1 MNSGWLNK
9 RNSLVFPL
17 ACFLAAAMVLLS
29 EGSYWQAT
37 TTLRELAQVQ
47 AERMTAWQL
56 TEGMLNSETG
66 QRGYLLTGQKEFL
79 QPYEAGLKQVADAFP
94 KLDRDHADE
103 PEIMDLLG
111 RMHRLSEAKLA
122 ELTRTISAFDR
133 GESEAAIE
141 MVSAGRGNELMNEI
155 RAEIVELQSTST
167 QATANNRTNIYRTL
181 TFSRIGMFAL
191 SLFSLIGIFLYLR
204 QSRVV
209 MAHQENLKNAIQHE
223 RDRLEIEVSQRTVQL
238 TELTQHL
245 QTAREDE
252 RNRLA
257 RNLHDEL
264 GALLTSA
271 KLDAARIR
279 SRLTGIAPEALERL
293 AHLVETLNSSIAMG
307 RRIIEDLRP
316 STLSNLG
323 LIATLEILTQEFS
336 DQSGIDVYCT
346 LEEVKLSASAELM
359 VYRLVQEAITNITKY
374 AQAKQVWVSMSS
386 NAGQVEILVRDD
398 GVGFDSQA
406 IRGGA
411 YGLLGMRFR
420 VEAEGGNLN
429 LQSSP
434 GRGTSLMAVIPES
447 AAA

>member
-1 MNSGWLNK
+1 MNPDWLNK
-9 RNSLVFPL
+9 RNSWVFTL
-17 ACFLAAAMVLLS
+17 ACIAAAAVVLLS

-37 TTLRELAQVQ
+37 ATLRELGQVQ
-47 AERMTAWQL
+47 LERMNAWKL
-56 TEGMLNSETG
+56 TEGMLNAETG
-66 QRGYLLTGQKEFL
+66 QRGYLLTGKKEFL
-79 QPYEAGLKQVADAFP
+79 QPYVAGLKQVSDAFP
-94 KLDRDHADE
+94 TLDRDHDDNAE
-103 PEIMDLLG
+103 ATLLLG
-111 RMHRLSEAKLA
+111 RMHRSSDIKLA
-122 ELTRTISAFDR
+122 ELAQTISAFDR
-133 GESEAAIE
+133 GEAEAAIKI
-141 MVSAGRGNELMNEI
+141 VNDGSGNQAMDEL
-155 RAEIVELQSTST
+155 RAEIVELQGLST
-167 QATANNRTNIYRTL
+167 QETASNRDDIYRTL
-181 TFSRIGMFAL
+181 NFSRIGMTVL
-191 SLFSLIGIFLYLR
+191 SLLSLVGIFLYLR
-204 QSRVV
+204 QSRVI

-223 RDRLEIEVSQRTVQL
+223 RDGLEIEVSHRTLQL

-336 DQSGIDVYCT
+336 DQSGIEVYCT

-374 AQAKQVWVSMSS
+374 AQAKQVWVSMTAT
-386 NAGQVEILVRDD
+386 AGQVEMLVRDD
-398 GVGFDSQA
+398 GVGFDSQT

>member
-17 ACFLAAAMVLLS
+17 ACFLAAAMVLIS

-56 TEGMLNSETG
+56 TEGMLNAETG

-79 QPYEAGLKQVADAFP
+79 QPYETGLKQVSDAFP
-94 KLDRDHADE
+94 KLDRDHDDE
-103 PEIMDLLG
+103 PETMLLLG
-111 RMHRLSEAKLA
+111 RMHRLSEAKLS
-122 ELTRTISAFDR
+122 ELAHTISAFDR
-133 GESEAAIE
+133 GENEAAIKL
-141 MVSAGRGNELMNEI
+141 VSAGRGNKLMDEI
-155 RAEIVELQSTST
+155 RAEIVELQGTST
-167 QATANNRTNIYRTL
+167 QATANNRVNIYRTL
-181 TFSRIGMFAL
+181 NFSRIGMSAL

-204 QSRVV
+204 QSREI

-223 RDRLEIEVSQRTVQL
+223 RDGLEIEVSHRTLQL

-336 DQSGIDVYCT
+336 DQSGIEVYCT

-374 AQAKQVWVSMSS
+374 AQAKQVWVSMTAT
-386 NAGQVEILVRDD
+386 AGQVEMLVRDD

>member
-17 ACFLAAAMVLLS
+17 ACFLAAAMVLIS

-141 MVSAGRGNELMNEI
+141 MVSAGRRNELMNEI

-181 TFSRIGMFAL
+181 NFSRIGMAAL

-336 DQSGIDVYCT
+336 DQSGIEVYCT

-374 AQAKQVWVSMSS
+374 AQAKQVWVSMTA
-386 NAGQVEILVRDD
+386 NAGQVEMLVRDD